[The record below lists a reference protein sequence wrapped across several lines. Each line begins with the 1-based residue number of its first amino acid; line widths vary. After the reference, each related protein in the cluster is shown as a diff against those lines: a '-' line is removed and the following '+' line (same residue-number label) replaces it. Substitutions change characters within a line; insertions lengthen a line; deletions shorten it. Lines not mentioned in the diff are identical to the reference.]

1 MLALVAYPVAFEP
14 WLRTHSQLIGW
25 SAGYGLFVVLCGA
38 TALLKSGWK
47 SAPVVTVAGSAE
59 EVSPP
64 EFRQKLLWM
73 ALAACASTLLLAV
86 TNHLT
91 QDVAPIPFLWV
102 VPLAL
107 YLLTF
112 IICFDRPRWYKRNA
126 FLILMALSLWGM
138 VQSIFQQVDL
148 RVAIPVF
155 SLGLFFCCMF
165 CHGELARMRPH
176 AQYLTAFY
184 LMLSLGGALGGL
196 FVGLAAPHLFPA
208 YFELPIAMTG
218 CAILATIIQKDNHR
232 QYWLWLSA
240 ASVLV
245 GISIVDV
252 RRETKGARIVARN
265 FYGAVRVVDEGEGE
279 EAVRKLYHGV
289 INHGAQYLAD
299 DKRDRATTYYARA
312 SGVGQA
318 IQSTRRS
325 TQRVGI
331 VGLGTGTIAVYGQ
344 PGDHYRFY
352 EINPLVVR
360 LARTEFTFLRDSKAQ
375 VDIVLGDGRISLEQ
389 EPPQQFDILAVD
401 AFSGDSIPVH
411 LLTSEAFGLYFRHLK
426 SDGVLALHLSNR
438 YLELKTVAKQ
448 LADAF
453 HKQALLIDTDDDED
467 DDEIFGA
474 TWVLIG
480 STKANEALER
490 QATPIFVNR
499 RTRLWTD
506 DYSNLFQVLK

>member
-1 MLALVAYPVAFEP
+1 
-14 WLRTHSQLIGW
+14 
-25 SAGYGLFVVLCGA
+25 
-38 TALLKSGWK
+38 
-47 SAPVVTVAGSAE
+47 
-59 EVSPP
+59 
-64 EFRQKLLWM
+64 
-73 ALAACASTLLLAV
+73 
-86 TNHLT
+86 
-91 QDVAPIPFLWV
+91 
-102 VPLAL
+102 
-107 YLLTF
+107 
-112 IICFDRPRWYKRNA
+112 
-126 FLILMALSLWGM
+126 MALSLWGM